1 MNSDKGKIFLAMAVL
16 IAVVVYVA
24 WPQPAPTPGQP
35 SPVDA
40 PTPPTEALDEIRIGS
55 WNIEWL
61 GQANS
66 RSMPARGIAQS
77 AEDLA
82 DYIEAS
88 GVQVLALQEIATNS
102 FLIVDKIEG
111 PSEHTSENS
120 TLQEASLL
128 LYERTGDHWR
138 HSLFRTDSSQDTGVM
153 WNTDAVTLL
162 SPIEGHVIPIDHA
175 RSDQGKVVWARP
187 PRAMHFSAGEGL
199 TDFVIIPIHMKSNYG
214 GNFSAHRAEE
224 ARELAAAL
232 PAVEREFGDR
242 DVVVIGDTNS
252 SAHDDHAITVFE
264 LAGLTDLND
273 DDQITY
279 WRGSALDR
287 ILVPMSQ
294 PEFANPR
301 FEVFFDDYA
310 RARGIDLEEFKVRW
324 SDHLMVVFTLDVMD
338 DDD

>member
-24 WPQPAPTPGQP
+24 WPQPAPTPEQP

-88 GVQVLALQEIATNS
+88 GVQVLALQEIKAT
-102 FLIVDKIEG
+102 G
-111 PSEHTSENS
+111 
-120 TLQEASLL
+120 
-128 LYERTGDHWR
+128 
-138 HSLFRTDSSQDTGVM
+138 SLFVDNSDGSEFYSVNDTLSEVSYIFYEQTGSVWKHNLFRSDSNQSTGIM
-153 WNTDAVTLL
+153 WNTDAVTLRY
-162 SPIEGHVIPIDHA
+162 SESGYTIPVDHEQ
-175 RSDQGKVVWARP
+175 SDQGKVVWSRP
-187 PRAMHFSAGEGL
+187 PVAMHFSAGEGL
-199 TDFVIIPIHMKSNYG
+199 TDFVLIPIHMKSNYG

-273 DDQITY
+273 DDQVTY

-287 ILVPMSQ
+287 VLVPMSQ
-294 PEFANPR
+294 PEFSNPR
-301 FEVFFDDYA
+301 FEVFFDDFA
-310 RARGIDLEEFKVRW
+310 SPRGIDLEEFKVRW